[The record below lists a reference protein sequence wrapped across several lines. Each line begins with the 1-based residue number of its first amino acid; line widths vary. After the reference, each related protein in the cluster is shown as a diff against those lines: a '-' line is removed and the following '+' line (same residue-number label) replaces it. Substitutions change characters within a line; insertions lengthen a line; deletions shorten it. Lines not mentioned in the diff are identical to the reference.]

1 MNILFAASEVAPFIK
16 TGGLADVAGSLPQKL
31 ADMGHDVKVILP
43 LYEGIGQQYREKMR
57 FLFYW
62 NCRLAWRTP
71 YCGVFELREGNISY
85 LFVDNE
91 YYFKRAEIYGHYDDG
106 ERFAFFSRAVIET
119 PAHLDW
125 HPDILH
131 CNDWETAL
139 VPIYLLEER
148 ERIWQL
154 RGTKSVFTIHNIE
167 YQGRY
172 GDQIIQDLLGLH
184 PGYMNE
190 HMLAYH
196 GDVNLMKGAIYAAD
210 YVTTVSPTYASELQY
225 PFYAHGLEGVV
236 ADNRWKMRG
245 ILNGL
250 DTALYDPTNG
260 NGLAAPFSADD
271 LSGKAACKRALQQ
284 AVGLREDPNVPIIAC
299 VSRLVKHKGFE
310 LVANSIHDIMGMDV
324 QMVVLGT
331 GEWNFEEAFRHAQA
345 QYPGRFAARL
355 QYSASL
361 STAIYGG
368 ADLFLMPSLA
378 EPCGLS
384 QMIAMRYGTIPVVR
398 ETGGL
403 KDTVIPHGVFGDTGF
418 TFANI
423 NAHDMVWVL
432 GEAVG
437 LYYNDKDGEDGWR
450 VLQRNG
456 MTKDF
461 SWNNPAREYEDV
473 YYQITG
479 IPRPIEPSPE
489 AAPVPA
495 AEAPAQAEPEAV
507 PTQESASKA
516 EKTSTAKKT
525 ADKAEKKP
533 AAKKAAPK
541 TEKKSAA
548 KKVAPKAEEK
558 PASPVK
564 EPPKTEE
571 KPASPV
577 KETPKAE
584 EKPASPVKETPK
596 AEEKH
601 ASPVKETPKAE
612 EAAKK

>member
-43 LYEGIGQQYREKMR
+43 LYEGIGQQYRDKMR
-57 FLFYW
+57 FLFHW

-154 RGTKSVFTIHNIE
+154 RGTKSVYTIHNIE

-172 GDQIIQDLLGLH
+172 GDQIIQDLLGVH
-184 PGYMNE
+184 PGYMSE
-190 HMLAYH
+190 HMLAFH

-210 YVTTVSPTYASELQY
+210 YVTTVSPTYADELQY

-250 DTALYDPTNG
+250 DVGLYDPASG
-260 NGLAAPFSADD
+260 NGLAAPFTPDD
-271 LSGKAACKRALQQ
+271 LSGKAACKKALQQ
-284 AVGLREDPNVPIIAC
+284 AVGLREDPDVPIIAC

-310 LVANSIHDIMGMDV
+310 LVADAIHDIMGMNV

-331 GEWNFEEAFRHAQA
+331 GEWNFEEAFRQAQA

-355 QYSASL
+355 QYSAAL

-368 ADLFLMPSLA
+368 ADIFLMPSLA

-403 KDTVIPHGVFGDTGF
+403 RDSVIPYNKFTGEGTGF
-418 TFANI
+418 SFANI
-423 NAHDMVWVL
+423 NAHEMAGVL
-432 GEAVG
+432 YEAVS
-437 LYYNDKDGEDGWR
+437 LYHNDKKAWKG
-450 VLQRNG
+450 LQKNA
-456 MTKDF
+456 MSTDF
-461 SWNNPAREYEDV
+461 SWNRSAKAYEEI
-473 YYQITG
+473 YGWITG
-479 IPRPIEPSPE
+479 
-489 AAPVPA
+489 
-495 AEAPAQAEPEAV
+495 
-507 PTQESASKA
+507 K
-516 EKTSTAKKT
+516 
-525 ADKAEKKP
+525 
-533 AAKKAAPK
+533 
-541 TEKKSAA
+541 
-548 KKVAPKAEEK
+548 
-558 PASPVK
+558 
-564 EPPKTEE
+564 
-571 KPASPV
+571 
-577 KETPKAE
+577 
-584 EKPASPVKETPK
+584 
-596 AEEKH
+596 
-601 ASPVKETPKAE
+601 
-612 EAAKK
+612 